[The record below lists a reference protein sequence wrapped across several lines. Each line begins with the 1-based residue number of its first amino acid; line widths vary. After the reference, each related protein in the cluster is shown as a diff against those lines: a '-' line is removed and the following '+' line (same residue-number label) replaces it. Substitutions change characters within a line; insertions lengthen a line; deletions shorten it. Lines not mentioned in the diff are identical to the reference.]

1 MLIEMDVT
9 QELPQNITIKDNE
22 GNKMTQLVEYEWKPL
37 FCDKCQKIGHKCAQ
51 IPPKQAN
58 KLWKPKPQSTQVKT
72 VSTPTIP
79 ATGEAM
85 NDWTKVAS
93 TNKMKGKS
101 TLQPTPIPA
110 VSCSNGFEPLGTLNG
125 PLVAHDTGQ

>member
-1 MLIEMDVT
+1 MDVT
-9 QELPQNITIKDNE
+9 QDLPQNITIRDNE

-37 FCDKCQKIGHKCAQ
+37 FCDKCQKIGHKCAK

-58 KLWKPKPQSTQVKT
+58 KLWKPKPQSTQVKS
-72 VSTPTIP
+72 VSTSTVP
-79 ATGEAM
+79 AAGEAM

-101 TLQPTPIPA
+101 TLQSTPIPA